1 MQRLDIVARLFPLVV
16 RGEKV
21 STIRFREQ
29 QIRIGPMVYWC
40 DGLFDKSATVW
51 VHRCTNIAL
60 SEAANFLGK
69 TKEWPDS
76 VMLEGMRTHYPD
88 IQLSDIVQV
97 IEHYNPKES
106 LPYLIDKAAVG

>member
-1 MQRLDIVARLFPLVV
+1 MQRLDVVTRLFPLVV
-16 RGEKV
+16 SGEKI

-40 DGLFDKSATVW
+40 DGCSEKSATVW
-51 VHRCTNIAL
+51 VHRCTNIVL
-60 SEAANFLGK
+60 SEAADFLGK
-69 TKEWPDS
+69 TKEWPDN
-76 VMLEGMRTHYPD
+76 VMLEGMRAHYPS

-106 LPYLIDKAAVG
+106 LPYLTDKAAVR